1 MFKFSPTVAELGILT
16 KTFCNS
22 HLQVQKFGADFLEQL
37 PNFATQD
44 EKYPIVFVNIPNSAT
59 VGENLN
65 TYSLDIYCL
74 DIIQKDRDN
83 IITILSDTQLILNDI
98 YLDLQ
103 TGTDWTIDV
112 TAASMTPLN
121 NDLLDYAAGFVMTLD
136 IEVETYCV
144 TDLPIE

>member
-1 MFKFSPTVAELGILT
+1 MTLFEVIKRLE
-16 KTFCNS
+16 TFCNS

-44 EKYPIVFVNIPNSAT
+44 EKYPIVFVNIPN
-59 VGENLN
+59 
-65 TYSLDIYCL
+65 
-74 DIIQKDRDN
+74 IIQKDRDN

>member
-1 MFKFSPTVAELGILT
+1 MTLFEVIKRLE
-16 KTFCNS
+16 TFCDS

>member
-1 MFKFSPTVAELGILT
+1 MTLFEVIKRLE
-16 KTFCNS
+16 TFCNS

-65 TYSLDIYCL
+65 TYSLDVYCL

-103 TGTDWTIDV
+103 TGTNWTIDV

-121 NDLLDYAAGFVMTLD
+121 NDLLDYVAGFVMTLD
-136 IEVETYCV
+136 LEVETYCV
-144 TDLPIE
+144 TDIPVE

>member
-1 MFKFSPTVAELGILT
+1 MTLFEVIKRLE
-16 KTFCNS
+16 TFCNS

-65 TYSLDIYCL
+65 TYSLDVYCL

>member
-1 MFKFSPTVAELGILT
+1 MTLFEIIKRLE
-16 KTFCNS
+16 TFCNS
-22 HLQVQKFGADFLEQL
+22 HLQIKKFGSDFLEQL

-44 EKYPIVFVNIPNSAT
+44 EKYPIVFVNIPNSVSLT
-59 VGENLN
+59 ENLN
-65 TYSLDIYCL
+65 TFSLDIYCL

-103 TGTDWTIDV
+103 TGTDISIDV
-112 TAASMTPLN
+112 SAASLTPLN
-121 NDLLDYAAGFVMTLD
+121 NDILDYAAGFIMTLT

>member
-1 MFKFSPTVAELGILT
+1 MTLFEVIKRLE
-16 KTFCNS
+16 TFCNS

-65 TYSLDIYCL
+65 TYSLDVYCL

-144 TDLPIE
+144 TDIPVE

>member
-1 MFKFSPTVAELGILT
+1 MTLFEVIKRLE
-16 KTFCNS
+16 TFCNS

-136 IEVETYCV
+136 LEVETYCV
-144 TDLPIE
+144 TDIPVE

>member
-1 MFKFSPTVAELGILT
+1 MTLFEVIKRLE
-16 KTFCNS
+16 TFCNS

-112 TAASMTPLN
+112 TSASMTPLN

-144 TDLPIE
+144 TDIPVE

>member
-1 MFKFSPTVAELGILT
+1 MTLFQVIKRLE
-16 KTFCNS
+16 TFCDS
-22 HLQVQKFGADFLEQL
+22 HLQVKKFGADFLEQL

-112 TAASMTPLN
+112 TGASMTPLN

>member
-1 MFKFSPTVAELGILT
+1 MTLFEVIKRLE
-16 KTFCNS
+16 TFCNS

-83 IITILSDTQLILNDI
+83 IITILSDTQLILNYI

-112 TAASMTPLN
+112 TGASMTPLN

>member
-1 MFKFSPTVAELGILT
+1 MTLFEVIKRLE
-16 KTFCNS
+16 TFCDS

-44 EKYPIVFVNIPNSAT
+44 EKYPVVFVNIPNSASL
-59 VGENLN
+59 GENLN
-65 TYSLDIYCL
+65 TFSLEVYCL

-98 YLDLQ
+98 YLELQ
-103 TGTDWTIDV
+103 TGTDLTIDV
-112 TAASMTPLN
+112 TGATLTPLN
-121 NDLLDYAAGFVMTLD
+121 NDLLDYAAGWVMTLD

-144 TDLPIE
+144 TDLPVE

>member
-1 MFKFSPTVAELGILT
+1 MTLFEVIKRLE
-16 KTFCNS
+16 TFCNS

-112 TAASMTPLN
+112 TSASMTPLN

-136 IEVETYCV
+136 IEIETYCV

>member
-1 MFKFSPTVAELGILT
+1 MTLFEVIKRLE
-16 KTFCNS
+16 TFCDS

-112 TAASMTPLN
+112 TGASMTPLN

>member
-1 MFKFSPTVAELGILT
+1 MTLFEVIKRLEN
-16 KTFCNS
+16 FCNS

-144 TDLPIE
+144 TDIPVE

>member
-1 MFKFSPTVAELGILT
+1 MTLFEVIKRLE
-16 KTFCNS
+16 TFCNS
-22 HLQVQKFGADFLEQL
+22 HLQVKKFGADFLEQL
-37 PNFATQD
+37 PNFATKD

-65 TYSLDIYCL
+65 TYSLDVYCL

-144 TDLPIE
+144 TDIPVE

>member
-1 MFKFSPTVAELGILT
+1 MTLFEVIKRLE
-16 KTFCNS
+16 TFCNS

-144 TDLPIE
+144 TDLPTE